1 MHQVNL
7 NLIQMSIY
15 VKSHDICKFF
25 IKKHD
30 NMNYDVMIY
39 ALKVV
44 RNHEFS
50 GQVCT
55 LSVSMVRAMLQA
67 KDLPRELWGE
77 AVNTVFYI
85 LNRASS
91 KAL

>member
-1 MHQVNL
+1 MHQINL

-15 VKSHDICKFF
+15 VKSHDICKKCY
-25 IKKHD
+25 KKHD

-50 GQVCT
+50 GQVCM
-55 LSVSMVRAMLQA
+55 LSVIIPSLTI
-67 KDLPRELWGE
+67 
-77 AVNTVFYI
+77 TVMI
-85 LNRASS
+85 VHL
-91 KAL
+91 